1 MPCCPTFGAMLKF
14 AKGFL
19 TRWGGAGK
27 VRELA
32 TGSALLMGAKVF
44 GGLSGYVLAFVL
56 AKRGGS
62 EAVGTYELAFTFIV
76 LLSVAARYGLDG
88 AMVRYIGQFSA
99 ENLHGAVR
107 WLYALSMKFA
117 GVFSIVLGILLF
129 AFSPWLAH
137 TFGTGDNLVIP
148 LKWSALAV
156 PFFTLLNMNAET
168 LRGFKQML
176 PYSILQQG
184 SVIFLA
190 AILFAFFGFGLN
202 TGLIAVLCL
211 LAATIILY
219 IYSQFK
225 IGSQFKSLPKAVVPP
240 VSFSQVR
247 QVAWPIFL
255 SSSIFMLMSW
265 TDTLM
270 IGYFRDEAD
279 VGIYRIAFKIS
290 TVIAFTQFA
299 INGIAAPMIA
309 DLYHRKDMKGL
320 RVLIHQVGL
329 FNFLF
334 SVPIFLVILIA
345 PSFLLGLFGAEF
357 VAGRDLLLILSA
369 GQVVFALSGPVM
381 YILTMTK
388 HEKAALYI
396 MYVTAAVNLVG
407 NAILIPLIGLQ
418 GAALATAFTTI
429 LWNVIAVIAVNRYLG
444 VVAIPFLHKFLEKPQ
459 RD

>member
-1 MPCCPTFGAMLKF
+1 MACCHTFGAMLKF
-14 AKGFL
+14 IEAFF
-19 TRWGGAGK
+19 TRLGGPGK

-32 TGSALLMGAKVF
+32 TGSALLMAAKVF

-99 ENLHGAVR
+99 ENTLGAVR
-107 WLYALSMKFA
+107 WLYGLSMKFA
-117 GVFSIVLGILLF
+117 GVFSIILGVLLF
-129 AFSPWLAH
+129 AFAPWLAQ
-137 TFGTGDNLVIP
+137 TFGTGNNLVTP
-148 LKWSALAV
+148 LRWSAVAV

-176 PYSILQQG
+176 PYSALQQG

-190 AILFAFFGFGLN
+190 AILFFFFGDTADAGLV
-202 TGLIAVLCL
+202 AVGCF
-211 LAATIILY
+211 LAATLILY
-219 IYSQFK
+219 IFSQLK
-225 IGSQFKSLPKAVVPP
+225 IRGQFKSLPAAKAPQ
-240 VSFSQVR
+240 VSFGQVR

-255 SSSIFMLMSW
+255 SSSIFMLISW

-270 IGYFRDEAD
+270 IGYFKDEAD

-309 DLYHRKDMKGL
+309 DLYHRNDMKGL
-320 RVLIHQVGL
+320 RALIHQVGL
-329 FNFLF
+329 FNFFF

-357 VAGRDLLLILSA
+357 VAGRGLLLTLSA

-396 MYVTAAVNLVG
+396 MYITAGVNLIG
-407 NAILIPLIGLQ
+407 NAILIPIIGLQ
-418 GAALATAFTTI
+418 GAAIATTFTTI
-429 LWNVIAVIAVNRYLG
+429 LWNVIAVLAVKRYLG
-444 VVAIPFLHKFLEKPQ
+444 VVAIPFLHILLEKPLKQ
-459 RD
+459 